1 MRTRPDI
8 ALLVLAV
15 VALLADLACVLTG
28 RTAPDLF
35 GNLALMAFS
44 AAAGLSIPA
53 AKAPTANVPSREQTP
68 AALELPATL
77 EREAVLRTY
86 SGPVVP

>member
-44 AAAGLSIPA
+44 AAAGLSLPA
-53 AKAPTANVPSREQTP
+53 AKAPAAPAVQQLVDVPDRINP
-68 AALELPATL
+68 RGLPA
-77 EREAVLRTY
+77 ERPY